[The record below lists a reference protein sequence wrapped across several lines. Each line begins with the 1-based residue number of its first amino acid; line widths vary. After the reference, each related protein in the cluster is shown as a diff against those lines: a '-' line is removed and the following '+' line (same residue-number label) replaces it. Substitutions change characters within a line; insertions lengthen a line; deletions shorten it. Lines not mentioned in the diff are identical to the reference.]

1 MTTTISNRG
10 KHRAALFAIAAVMA
24 ALAAWAAMPGSASA
38 ACGRGDFCLWQ
49 NTNRGGGLYFFSG
62 NDSNLHNDLFARG
75 VKVGDNATT
84 AENHGNGNDPSGRVD
99 VLAYADTGFR
109 GARLCVPLGAKIE
122 SLKVKGLPSD
132 KDRGDSESS
141 AEPDR
146 TWNDDISSFRWVA
159 NC

>member
-1 MTTTISNRG
+1 MHV
-10 KHRAALFAIAAVMA
+10 KVLRAALFLAAAVA
-24 ALAAWAAMPGSASA
+24 APLVASSSASA
-38 ACGRGDFCLWQ
+38 ACKSGDFCLWQ

-62 NDSNLHNDLFARG
+62 NDSNLHNDRFTPR

-99 VLAYADTGFR
+99 VIAYADTGFR
-109 GARLCVPLGAKIE
+109 GARLCIPLGAKIE

-132 KDRGDSESS
+132 KTRGDSESS
-141 AEPDR
+141 AEPDG
-146 TWNDDISSFRWVA
+146 TWNDDISSFQWVT